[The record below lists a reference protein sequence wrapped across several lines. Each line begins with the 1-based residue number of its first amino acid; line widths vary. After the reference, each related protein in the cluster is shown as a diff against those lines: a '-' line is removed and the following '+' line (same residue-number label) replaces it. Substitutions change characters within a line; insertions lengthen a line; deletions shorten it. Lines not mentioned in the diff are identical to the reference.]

1 MHAIRRPLHWLC
13 AALASAWLAAAGA
26 ATLPDVLERGNGPEP
41 DSLDPA
47 RAQGL
52 SAHQVL
58 RDLYEGL
65 VSEDPLGAL
74 VGGAAVSWQARPD
87 GLAWTFTLRGD
98 LRYSDGTPLY
108 AADFAMSLARALD
121 PQTAAPYATLLLPI
135 AGAAARLR
143 GERDVALGVR
153 PLDATRLEI
162 RLEAPC
168 PDLPARL
175 SLPVAMPVRVP
186 AGSDPALGG
195 RALLGNGAYRLV
207 DWQPGAWIELQAN
220 PHWREGG
227 GLPIR
232 RVRFHVSDDAA
243 QEARRFAG
251 GELHLTETIPPQSLS
266 SLRERFGAALRIAP
280 SYGTFFLGLNLERP
294 PLAGQPGL
302 REALSLAVDRDL
314 LVRLV
319 TGAGEQPAWTLVP
332 PASAFAAPTR
342 AEALA
347 RARSLYAAA
356 GYGADRPLEI
366 ELRFNSSSQ
375 NRRLMLAI
383 AAMWREQLGVRT
395 RLRNEEW
402 KVFVRNR
409 RARVLTQA
417 FRGGWNADLRD
428 PLNFLETFT
437 STSPLNATGFADA
450 EFDDLLAQSQRSA
463 DATARGALLDRA
475 EQRLL
480 DAHAIVPLYHYAS
493 RHLVDPRLDGFHAHP
508 LDHHPTRFLR
518 WRTEAAR

>member
-1 MHAIRRPLHWLC
+1 MAVHAHRGS
-13 AALASAWLAAAGA
+13 ALLLSLLLAAVSA
-26 ATLPDVLERGNGPEP
+26 AAPPPVLERGNGPEP

-65 VSEDPLGAL
+65 VSEDPLGTL
-74 VGGAAVSWQARPD
+74 VGGAA
-87 GLAWTFTLRGD
+87 LAWRQRDDGRTWTFVLRPG
-98 LRYSDGTPLY
+98 LRFSDG
-108 AADFAMSLARALD
+108 AALRAQDFAASLARALD
-121 PQTAAPYATLLLPI
+121 PQTAAPYGSLLLPI

-143 GERDVALGVR
+143 GEANAALGVR
-153 PLDATRLEI
+153 ALDDTTLEI
-162 RLEAPC
+162 ALDLPC

-175 SLPVAMPVRVP
+175 SLPLAMPVRLP
-186 AGSDPALGG
+186 PGSDATTGG
-195 RALLGNGAYRLV
+195 RALLGNGAYRLA
-207 DWQPGAWIELQAN
+207 DWQPGAWIELEAN
-220 PHWREGG
+220 PHWREADQ
-227 GLPIR
+227 LAIR

-251 GELHLTETIPPQSLS
+251 GELHLTETIPPQPLAT
-266 SLRERFGAALRIAP
+266 LRARFGTALRIAP
-280 SYGTFFLGLNLERP
+280 AYGTFFLGLNLDRP
-294 PLAGQPGL
+294 PFAGNPAL
-302 REALSLAVDRDL
+302 REALGLAIDRDL

-332 PASAFAAPTR
+332 PTTAFAAPSR
-342 AEALA
+342 ATAIA
-347 RARSLYAAA
+347 RARQLYAQA
-356 GYGADRPLEI
+356 GYGADRPLAV

-383 AAMWREQLGVRT
+383 AAMWREHLGVRT

-409 RARVLTQA
+409 RARVLTQV
-417 FRGGWNADLRD
+417 FRGGWNADLAD

-437 STSPLNATGFADA
+437 AASPLNATGFADP
-450 EFDDLLAQSQRSA
+450 EFDALLAASQQAGDEHR
-463 DATARGALLDRA
+463 RRALLDRA

-480 DAHAIVPLYHYAS
+480 AAHPIIPLYHYAS
-493 RHLVDPRLDGFHAHP
+493 RHLVDPRLEGFEAHP

-518 WRTEAAR
+518 WRAGAFE